1 MATPLRKSVRF
12 PGSRGITLAGLIELP
27 SETPLAYGVW
37 APCFSCTKD
46 LKSAKWICEALAK
59 RGIAMLRFDFMGL
72 GESHGHFSEA
82 TLSSF
87 QEDLRGAIHFLSTHY
102 EAPLVLMGHSLGGY
116 LSLIVAQYFQTLKA
130 VVTLA
135 TPASLQRLCDIL
147 TQQSPAIATQGSGWI
162 NLGGP
167 DVLVGRTMVEDFA
180 KQNLEAELRFFHQA
194 HLILHAHEDDIV
206 PFSDAQALEKLTS
219 PHSELH
225 ALPESSH
232 LLLDRKQA
240 QQAAQII
247 GDWLLEKI
255 L

>member
-1 MATPLRKSVRF
+1 MVAPARKSLRF
-12 PGSRGITLAGLIELP
+12 PGSRGLTLAGLLDRP

-46 LKSAKWICEALAK
+46 LKSTKWICEALAA
-59 RGIAMLRFDFMGL
+59 RGIATLRFDFMGL
-72 GESHGHFSEA
+72 GESRGHFSEA
-82 TLSSF
+82 TFGSF
-87 QEDLRGAIHFLSTHY
+87 QEDLEGALHFLEEY
-102 EAPLVLMGHSLGGY
+102 GEAPLILMGHSLGGY
-116 LSLIVAQYFQTLKA
+116 LGLSLAQRFKSLKA

-135 TPASLQRLCDIL
+135 TPASLQRLCEIL
-147 TQQSPAIATQGSGWI
+147 TEQSPEIFNQGSGWV

-180 KQNLEAELRFFHQA
+180 KQNLKNQIGSFDKS
-194 HLILHAHEDDIV
+194 HLILHALEDEVV
-206 PFSDAQALEKLTS
+206 PFSDAQALAKLTA

-225 ALPESSH
+225 ILPNSSH

-240 QQAAQII
+240 AQAAQVI
-247 GDWLLEKI
+247 GDWLLKKI